1 MRFCRGIVT
10 YHIFIKRI
18 RRSHTYI
25 KNGMVWYGM
34 VVEHPNPSWE
44 DLIGIE
50 NREAK
55 IKKLDKEIES
65 IAGLPG
71 T

>member
-1 MRFCRGIVT
+1 
-10 YHIFIKRI
+10 
-18 RRSHTYI
+18 
-25 KNGMVWYGM
+25 MVWYGM